1 MTRLEVGA
9 VAPDSAQPSRNNL
22 ESSSA
27 CLAAALCEAGQRHLQ
42 AGRHLD
48 AQLCCERALAAD
60 PGHVDALH
68 LMGLLALQAR
78 QYDHAIEW
86 IARANQQDVKTDH
99 LLSLGIALEQQ
110 NLHQQAC
117 KAYQRA
123 LQLRP
128 DDVELWGHHGNVLA
142 HLGRLEEAL
151 ASHRQVL
158 RLDPRQADSAF
169 RCGLLLVSL
178 KRPEEALASFNLCDE
193 LYPNHAAILEQR
205 GLVLHSLKRFDEAQA
220 DSRRAHAINPDNA
233 EVCNNIGASLQWLR
247 QDEEALPWFDKAL
260 ARQPDFITALINKGS
275 SLSQLCRIDEA
286 VAIYNR
292 VNTIDPDN
300 ADATWNLSLL
310 RLVTGDFEA
319 GWAGREVR
327 WKGHMR
333 PVCYP
338 GFQEQMWLGQQDIN
352 GKTIIIFADEG
363 AGDTIQFARYIP
375 MLAER
380 GARVFLVVEQALHPL
395 LSDLPGLAQC
405 LAKPAQSLPP
415 FDFHCAICSLP
426 LAFATRLDTIPS
438 ATPYLP
444 AVSEGPLKAW
454 EQRLQDRLGAVRRM
468 RIGLVW
474 SGNPRHAND
483 HNRSVRLQLLL
494 RLLDADADF
503 ISVQKDVRADDKAL
517 LEASSIIDLTAQLAD
532 FADTA
537 ALISCLDLVITVDTS
552 VAHLAGALGRPTWI
566 LLPYMPDYRW
576 LLDGEDS
583 PWYPTA
589 RLFRQT
595 AARDWSEVIER
606 VRGELAARALSS

>member
-1 MTRLEVGA
+1 MR
-9 VAPDSAQPSRNNL
+9 
-22 ESSSA
+22 
-27 CLAAALCEAGQRHLQ
+27 

-48 AQLCCERALAAD
+48 AQLCCEQALAAQ
-60 PGHVDALH
+60 PGHVDAMQ
-68 LMGLLALQAR
+68 LMGLLALKAK

-86 IARANQQDVKTDH
+86 IARANQQNVKTDH

-110 NLHQQAC
+110 GVHQEAC
-117 KAYQRA
+117 KAYERA

-128 DDVELWGHHGNVLA
+128 DDIELWAHHGNVLA

-158 RLDPRQADSAF
+158 TLDPRQVDSAF

-178 KRPEEALASFNLCDE
+178 KRPEEALAAFNLCDE
-193 LYPNHAAILEQR
+193 LYPNHAAVLEQR
-205 GLVLHSLKRFDEAQA
+205 GRVLHSLKRFDEAQA
-220 DSRRAHAINPDNA
+220 DSRRAHALDPA
-233 EVCNNIGASLQWLR
+233 SPEVCNNIGASLQWLR

-260 ARQPDFITALINKGS
+260 ALRPDFITALINKAS
-275 SLSQLCRIDEA
+275 SLSQLRRIDEA
-286 VAIYNR
+286 VAIYHL
-292 VNTIDPDN
+292 VKLIDPDN

-310 RLVTGDFEA
+310 QLVTGDFAA

-333 PVCYP
+333 PVAYP
-338 GFQEQMWLGQQDIN
+338 GFQQQMWLGQQDIN
-352 GKTIIIFADEG
+352 GKTIIIYADEG
-363 AGDTIQFARYIP
+363 AGDTVQFARYLP
-375 MLAER
+375 LLAER
-380 GARVFLVVEQALHPL
+380 GAKVFLVVEQALHPL
-395 LSDLPGLAQC
+395 LSGLSGLTQC

-415 FDFHCAICSLP
+415 FDLHCAICSLP

-438 ATPYLP
+438 ARPYLP
-444 AVSEGPLKAW
+444 AVSASRLEAW
-454 EQRLQDRLGAVRRM
+454 EQRLQDRLGAIRKM

-483 HNRSVRLQLLL
+483 HNRSLPLQSLL
-494 RLLDADADF
+494 RLLDADAHF
-503 ISVQKDVRADDKAL
+503 ISVQKDPQDDDKAL
-517 LEASSIIDLTAQLAD
+517 LEVAGIVDLTAHLVD
-532 FADTA
+532 FAETA

-576 LLDGEDS
+576 LLDREDS
-583 PWYPTA
+583 PWYATA

-595 AARDWSEVIER
+595 ATRDWGEVLER
-606 VRGELAARALSS
+606 VRGELAAS